1 MLFAFITLVIGFACG
16 FAAGVKN
23 ANSSKVDKAVDIL
36 DALKGKVKKK

>member
-1 MLFAFITLVIGFACG
+1 MIFALICLAIGLACG

-36 DALKGKVKKK
+36 DALKGKAKKK